1 MAKKGSQFTSCV
13 LEFKLQMV
21 EDYFNRQSS
30 SMKAIAKK
38 YGFKSDNQVLTWI
51 QKHRENPNFLIQD
64 LRGSK
69 SIGRPKSA
77 NLDDMILGEQN
88 AYLRMEN
95 DILKII
101 NL

>member
-38 YGFKSDNQVLTWI
+38 YGFKSDNQVLT
-51 QKHRENPNFLIQD
+51 
-64 LRGSK
+64 
-69 SIGRPKSA
+69 
-77 NLDDMILGEQN
+77 
-88 AYLRMEN
+88 
-95 DILKII
+95 
-101 NL
+101 